1 INALQFKEMLELLV
15 LNKEKSVLDHAKNYY
30 SNYFG
35 YYKRSD
41 ICNKFKITIIYNH
54 AIYLGI
60 K

>member
-1 INALQFKEMLELLV
+1 MLELLV

-30 SNYFG
+30 S
-35 YYKRSD
+35 KTTLD
-41 ICNKFKITIIYNH
+41 IIKDWIFVINLKITIIYNH